1 MRTIKMLARDLL
13 LLAITLGLY
22 RASHQLDAASLFYIP
37 LAFAAGAM
45 IAFVGYLGH
54 EWGHL
59 LGAWSGRSQVQVANR
74 VTEIFLFKYDIAHN
88 SREQFLRMSAG
99 GFISS
104 GIAVLFLSLTL
115 QFDRLADQIA
125 LAATVLGVIATV
137 ILELPTAWR
146 VYRGQPLPQEGPAYV
161 SEVK

>member
-1 MRTIKMLARDLL
+1 MRPVKMLVRDLL
-13 LLAITLGLY
+13 LLAVTLLLY
-22 RASHQLDAASLFYIP
+22 RASHQLDPASLFHVP
-37 LAFAAGAM
+37 LAVAAGAM

-59 LGAWSGRSQVQVANR
+59 LGAWARRSQVQVADS
-74 VTEIFLFKYDIAHN
+74 VFEIFLFKYDVAHN
-88 SREQFLRMSAG
+88 SRRQFLAMSAG
-99 GFISS
+99 GFIAS
-104 GIAVLFLSLTL
+104 GLAIVFLLLAL

-125 LAATVLGVIATV
+125 LALTVLGVIATV
-137 ILELPTAWR
+137 VLELPTAWR